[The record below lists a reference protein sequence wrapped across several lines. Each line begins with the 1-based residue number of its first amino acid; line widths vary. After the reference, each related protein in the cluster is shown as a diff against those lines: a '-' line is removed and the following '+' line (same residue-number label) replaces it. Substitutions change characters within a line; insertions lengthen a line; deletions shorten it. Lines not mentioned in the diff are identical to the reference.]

1 MRFTVV
7 DTERSGGGNGNWR
20 CNRFQPKPI
29 DRSSHLNTIK
39 TLVKFQE
46 RRAHPLS
53 VRNVPGL
60 SVLSSDQPVLFYS
73 NFPDFYPEESVLK
86 RFDQIKYC

>member
-7 DTERSGGGNGNWR
+7 DTDRSGGGNGNWR

-53 VRNVPGL
+53 VRKVPGL
-60 SVLSSDQPVLFYS
+60 SVLSADQPVAEKSDRL
-73 NFPDFYPEESVLK
+73 
-86 RFDQIKYC
+86 RFRRVTRGA